1 MLSTDTYK
9 VVHLFGVFMMFTA
22 LAATFAHVANGGT
35 REGNSLRRLLA
46 AMHGLGGFLV
56 IVAGFGM
63 FARLEAAGSISGTPG
78 WVVAKLVLWLFLAVS
93 LAIPY
98 RRSAAARPL
107 LLLLP
112 LLGAAA
118 GLLAVFKPF

>member
-22 LAATFAHVANGGT
+22 LAATFAYVANGGT
-35 REGNSLRRLLA
+35 REGNPLRRLFA
-46 AMHGLGGFLV
+46 AMHGLGAFLA

-63 FARLEAAGSISGTPG
+63 FARLQAAGSISGMPG

-98 RRSAAARPL
+98 RRPAAARPM

-112 LLGAAA
+112 LLGATA

>member
-1 MLSTDTYK
+1 MLSTETYK
-9 VVHLFGVFMMFTA
+9 VVHLFGIFLMFTA

-35 REGNSLRRLLA
+35 REGSSLRRLLA
-46 AMHGLGGFLV
+46 TMHGPGAFLV

-63 FARLEAAGSISGTPG
+63 FARLLAAGSISGMPG
-78 WVVAKLVLWLFLAVS
+78 WVMVKLVLWLFLAVS

-98 RRSAAARPL
+98 RKPAAARPL

-112 LLGAAA
+112 LLGAMG